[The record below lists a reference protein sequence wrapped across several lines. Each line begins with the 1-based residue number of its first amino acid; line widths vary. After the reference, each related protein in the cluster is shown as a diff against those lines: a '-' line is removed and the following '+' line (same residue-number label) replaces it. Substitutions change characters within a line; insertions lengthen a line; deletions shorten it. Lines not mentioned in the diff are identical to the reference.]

1 MSSIKNAHKYPYMT
15 DLINNGGGLSLE
27 SIVDM
32 KMTAFA
38 FDEGGAIWQG
48 KSSYDSIEA
57 LLDDA
62 EAGMRG
68 IAGNDDA
75 GLFPFDCVSISQYE

>member
-1 MSSIKNAHKYPYMT
+1 VQQGAIAMSYIKNAYKYPYIT

-27 SIVDM
+27 YIVDM
-32 KMTAFA
+32 KIIVFA

-48 KSSYDSIEA
+48 KRGYDSIEA

-62 EAGMRG
+62 EAGIKKWADERW
-68 IAGNDDA
+68 
-75 GLFPFDCVSISQYE
+75 